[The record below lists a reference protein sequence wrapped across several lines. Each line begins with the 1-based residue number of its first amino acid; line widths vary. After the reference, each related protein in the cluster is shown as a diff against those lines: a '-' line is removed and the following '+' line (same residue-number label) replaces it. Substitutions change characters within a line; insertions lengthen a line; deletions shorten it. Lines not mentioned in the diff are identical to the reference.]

1 MFKAQNILQKIIDK
15 IQSIYP
21 LQPIDLQLL
30 TSAMERVVLPKNH
43 LIISAEKVERYIYI
57 IEKGIARAYNNTDKQ
72 QTTFWFGEE
81 TDFILSFNSYIN
93 QQPGYENIALL
104 EDSILH
110 RIANNTLQLLY
121 NSNVNL
127 ANWGRKLAEL
137 ELLKTEK
144 RLINK
149 QFKTATERYQDL
161 ISETPS
167 LIQRVQLT
175 HIASYLGVSPVTLS
189 RIRAEIK

>member
-57 IEKGIARAYNNTDKQ
+57 IEKWIARAYNNTDKQ

>member
-110 RIANNTLQLLY
+110 RIANNTLQL
-121 NSNVNL
+121 
-127 ANWGRKLAEL
+127 
-137 ELLKTEK
+137 
-144 RLINK
+144 
-149 QFKTATERYQDL
+149 
-161 ISETPS
+161 
-167 LIQRVQLT
+167 
-175 HIASYLGVSPVTLS
+175 
-189 RIRAEIK
+189 